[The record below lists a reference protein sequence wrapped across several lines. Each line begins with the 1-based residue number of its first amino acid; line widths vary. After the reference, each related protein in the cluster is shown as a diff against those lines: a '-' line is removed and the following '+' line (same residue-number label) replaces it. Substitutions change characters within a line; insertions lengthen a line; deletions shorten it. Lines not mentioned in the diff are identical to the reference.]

1 MMRPI
6 EQTVFDIVSKLTG
19 RTTAERIAR
28 AASTSP
34 QEVLRIVGAL
44 AEKDLITIRRLGREW
59 EIRPVVLPRPRRSAP
74 PETAER

>member
-1 MMRPI
+1 M
-6 EQTVFDIVSKLTG
+6 SKITG
-19 RTTAERIAR
+19 LTTAERIAR

-59 EIRPVVLPRPRRSAP
+59 EIRPVVWRRAKDLKGTAP
-74 PETAER
+74 PEHADAR